1 MEEKILAFQPN
12 HKVVPESYI
21 LPPSTRP
28 NDDVTAPAC
37 DLIPV
42 IDVDETVDRGHIVQS
57 ILAASQEIGIF
68 QLINHG
74 IPEKLMKEVME
85 VAAEFFELPT
95 EEKSKFCGGDEV
107 DVSRMSCKLSTSLD
121 YENEEVH
128 FWRDVLRLL
137 CHPVGTHVQSWP
149 QKPARYREVVG
160 EYARKVRELS
170 LWVLEML
177 SEGLGLE
184 LGYFGDGLAQVQ
196 MMSINNY
203 PPCPNPRLTLGVPKH
218 SDASLLTV
226 LLQGKVNGLQVLLK
240 DGKWVGVQPLPN
252 ALVVN
257 IGNVLQVISNGRL
270 KSAVHRVVTNRELA
284 RTTVVCFTNPT
295 IDCLIEPAKALIDER
310 HPQMYRAS
318 IYKDI
323 RDATVADAHTGKE
336 PLDFFKI

>member
-1 MEEKILAFQPN
+1 
-12 HKVVPESYI
+12 
-21 LPPSTRP
+21 
-28 NDDVTAPAC
+28 
-37 DLIPV
+37 
-42 IDVDETVDRGHIVQS
+42 
-57 ILAASQEIGIF
+57 
-68 QLINHG
+68 
-74 IPEKLMKEVME
+74 ME

-137 CHPVGTHVQSWP
+137 CHPVGTHIDVVLFD
-149 QKPARYREVVG
+149 REVVG

-257 IGNVLQVISNGRL
+257 IGNVLQVTISN
-270 KSAVHRVVTNRELA
+270 
-284 RTTVVCFTNPT
+284 
-295 IDCLIEPAKALIDER
+295 I
-310 HPQMYRAS
+310 
-318 IYKDI
+318 
-323 RDATVADAHTGKE
+323 
-336 PLDFFKI
+336 

>member
-1 MEEKILAFQPN
+1 MSSILECMIFRIR
-12 HKVVPESYI
+12 I
-21 LPPSTRP
+21 LRP
-28 NDDVTAPAC
+28 GNDVTAPAC

-85 VAAEFFELPT
+85 VSAEFFELPT

-137 CHPVGTHVQSWP
+137 CHPIETHAQSWP
-149 QKPARYREVVG
+149 HKPARYR
-160 EYARKVRELS
+160 
-170 LWVLEML
+170 
-177 SEGLGLE
+177 
-184 LGYFGDGLAQVQ
+184 
-196 MMSINNY
+196 
-203 PPCPNPRLTLGVPKH
+203 
-218 SDASLLTV
+218 
-226 LLQGKVNGLQVLLK
+226 KVNGLQVLLK

-295 IDCLIEPAKALIDER
+295 IDCLIEPAKALIDET
-310 HPQMYRAS
+310 HPQLYRAS

>member
-1 MEEKILAFQPN
+1 
-12 HKVVPESYI
+12 
-21 LPPSTRP
+21 
-28 NDDVTAPAC
+28 
-37 DLIPV
+37 
-42 IDVDETVDRGHIVQS
+42 
-57 ILAASQEIGIF
+57 
-68 QLINHG
+68 
-74 IPEKLMKEVME
+74 MKEVME
-85 VAAEFFELPT
+85 VSAEFFELPT

-137 CHPVGTHVQSWP
+137 CHPIETHAQ
-149 QKPARYREVVG
+149 EVVG

-184 LGYFGDGLAQVQ
+184 LGYFGEGLAQVQ
-196 MMSINNY
+196 MMSVNNY

-218 SDASLLTV
+218 S
-226 LLQGKVNGLQVLLK
+226 GKVNGLQVLLK

-295 IDCLIEPAKALIDER
+295 IDCLIEPAKALIDET
-310 HPQMYRAS
+310 HPQLYRAS

>member
-1 MEEKILAFQPN
+1 
-12 HKVVPESYI
+12 
-21 LPPSTRP
+21 
-28 NDDVTAPAC
+28 
-37 DLIPV
+37 
-42 IDVDETVDRGHIVQS
+42 
-57 ILAASQEIGIF
+57 
-68 QLINHG
+68 
-74 IPEKLMKEVME
+74 MKEVME

-107 DVSRMSCKLSTSLD
+107 DVSRMSCKLSTSLEFAHT
-121 YENEEVH
+121 YEI
-128 FWRDVLRLL
+128 DVVLFD
-137 CHPVGTHVQSWP
+137 
-149 QKPARYREVVG
+149 REVVG

-257 IGNVLQVISNGRL
+257 IGNVLQVTISN
-270 KSAVHRVVTNRELA
+270 
-284 RTTVVCFTNPT
+284 
-295 IDCLIEPAKALIDER
+295 I
-310 HPQMYRAS
+310 
-318 IYKDI
+318 
-323 RDATVADAHTGKE
+323 
-336 PLDFFKI
+336 

>member
-226 LLQGKVNGLQVLLK
+226 LLQGKVNGLQV
-240 DGKWVGVQPLPN
+240 
-252 ALVVN
+252 
-257 IGNVLQVISNGRL
+257 ISNGRL